1 MNTAC
6 SYFKFLNKEINY
18 IATNYFLYKKEL
30 NKQLSNNIKKE
41 MCNGFINKV
50 NKAYELLDPIE
61 KMFINKEFFLEAY
74 PYWWVN
80 IYPKWTFYRYKK
92 KAMCSFLKNYES
104 L

>member
-6 SYFKFLNKEINY
+6 SYFKSLNREINS

-30 NKQLSNNIKKE
+30 NKHIYGGDKDKMFNHY
-41 MCNGFINKV
+41 INKV

-74 PYWWVN
+74 PYWWIN
-80 IYPKWTFYRYKK
+80 IYPRCTFYRYKK
-92 KAMCSFLKNYES
+92 RAMCSFLKNYES